1 MDGDPGSDG
10 LEVRPVELTLGQ
22 SINPDRVLEAGLRRP
37 DVLVIGAGVI
47 GVSCAYFLAERGA
60 RVTLV
65 DQGEVCAGCSYG
77 NAGTIAP
84 SHSVPLAAPGVIG
97 QGLRWLLDP
106 ESPFYIKPR
115 LSLELARWLWRFRAA
130 ANREQARRAVP
141 IIREL
146 SLKSIELYERFHREG
161 DWDFSYEERGLLALF
176 LTEAAFGRAVEQ
188 SEMLAGFG
196 LESRVIDRTALG
208 DHLNGMETPAL
219 GGIHHSTDAHLVPS
233 DFVHGLAHR
242 AQALGAEVLTSTR
255 VRGFDI
261 GDGRVRGVETDNG
274 AIRAD
279 EVVLAAGSWS
289 PSLIKGLNV
298 RLPIQPAKGYSV
310 TYTEATRQP
319 PTPTLLA
326 ESRVFLTPMRGAL
339 RLAGTLELAGMDL
352 SVNPRRV
359 GAIIRAAD
367 RYLPELAIA
376 NAPHGEVWSGLRPA
390 TPDGLPVIGRP
401 PRYSNLTIASGHSM
415 IGFTTGPASGLLTA
429 QMVIGEDPFMDHSP
443 LAPSRFS

>member
-1 MDGDPGSDG
+1 
-10 LEVRPVELTLGQ
+10 
-22 SINPDRVLEAGLRRP
+22 
-37 DVLVIGAGVI
+37 
-47 GVSCAYFLAERGA
+47 
-60 RVTLV
+60 
-65 DQGEVCAGCSYG
+65 
-77 NAGTIAP
+77 
-84 SHSVPLAAPGVIG
+84 
-97 QGLRWLLDP
+97 
-106 ESPFYIKPR
+106 
-115 LSLELARWLWRFRAA
+115 
-130 ANREQARRAVP
+130 
-141 IIREL
+141 
-146 SLKSIELYERFHREG
+146 
-161 DWDFSYEERGLLALF
+161 
-176 LTEAAFGRAVEQ
+176 
-188 SEMLAGFG
+188 MLAGFG

-390 TPDGLPVIGRP
+390 TPDGLPVIGPRP
-401 PRYSNLTIASGHSM
+401 PLQQPHHRLRPFNDWLYDRARQRASDGTDGHWRSP
-415 IGFTTGPASGLLTA
+415 IHGPQPPGSLALLLTR
-429 QMVIGEDPFMDHSP
+429 SP
-443 LAPSRFS
+443 ELCQAIRRLP